1 MDLLMGFLSNLG
13 PAGLLFV
20 VVMGLFHLGLT
31 QFATLLI
38 REVQR
43 RSQRK
48 EDRRR
53 ATQGLPPLAETAYGP
68 PGEFGGFAVVVVS
81 LLIGGVLGG
90 VMLSAVAP
98 VIGIQAGPWAGVLA
112 GVILAAAVSGI
123 INYLSRRTEQ
133 RARLAGGQGDALAEV
148 LALLASTR
156 VTPPAPPYPDDV
168 PLAPQPSALRPASG
182 RDVRMTQVGGDD
194 GF

>member
-1 MDLLMGFLSNLG
+1 MELLISALAQLG
-13 PAGLLFV
+13 PAGVVFV
-20 VVMGLFHLGLT
+20 LVIGLFHLGLT
-31 QFATLLI
+31 QFVTLLI

-43 RSQRK
+43 RSRQR
-48 EDRRR
+48 EDRHR
-53 ATQGLPPLAETAYGP
+53 AAQGLPPLSETVYAP

-156 VTPPAPPYPDDV
+156 VTPPAPSYPDDV
-168 PLAPQPSALRPASG
+168 PLAPQPAPLRPASA
-182 RDVRMTQVGGDD
+182 RDVRATQWDQD
-194 GF
+194 EGF